1 MAAER
6 FQLAAFRAKLPA
18 RMDGRP
24 WRCVPAETGRQNADR
39 RVWRRSVRRA
49 RQAAIAALAVL
60 AAAAGGC
67 RFTRNSVLARYPNV
81 EPFNFDIAL
90 GPNQYHIEGY
100 LTPSTDFGRAPGLLV
115 LNGGE
120 GDAERCVGM
129 SQGLAAMGIDV
140 ACISIPGYGRSSGP
154 SRFVGPQS
162 VAAARRALDLLSAR
176 PEVDS
181 DRLAVWGLG
190 RGALAAGLL
199 MDEDARPRA
208 LILQSGAYDLV
219 DFWRKAPLTGKLAIL
234 HEVWPSK
241 RVLAERSVIENLPRR
256 LDCSVLILHGER
268 DLRAPVAGAEKLA
281 DALRARGARV
291 ITRYFPHA
299 SHDLGRRVEPEL
311 RAFLRDNLVNL
322 ATEAST
328 TSPLSEL
335 P

>member
-1 MAAER
+1 M
-6 FQLAAFRAKLPA
+6 
-18 RMDGRP
+18 
-24 WRCVPAETGRQNADR
+24 
-39 RVWRRSVRRA
+39 RV
-49 RQAAIAALAVL
+49 AALAALAML
-60 AAAAGGC
+60 AAAAAGC
-67 RFTRNSVLARYPNV
+67 RFTRNSVLGRYPNV
-81 EPFNFDIAL
+81 GPFNFDIAL

-100 LTPSTDFGRAPGLLV
+100 LTPSSDFGRAPALLV

-120 GDAERCVGM
+120 SDAERCVGM
-129 SQGLAAMGIDV
+129 SQGLAAMGMHV

-199 MDEDARPRA
+199 MDVDVRPRA
-208 LILQSGAYDLV
+208 LVLQSGAYDLL
-219 DFWRKAPLTGKLAIL
+219 DFWRRAPLSGKLAIL

-241 RVLAERSVIENLPRR
+241 RVLAERSVIENLPHR
-256 LDCSVLILHGER
+256 LDCTVLILHGEH
-268 DLRAPVAGAEKLA
+268 DMRAPVTEAEKLA
-281 DALRARGARV
+281 QELRVRGARV

-311 RAFLRDNLVNL
+311 RAFLRDNLIDV

-328 TSPLSEL
+328 SSPLSEL

>member
-1 MAAER
+1 
-6 FQLAAFRAKLPA
+6 
-18 RMDGRP
+18 MDGRP
-24 WRCVPAETGRQNADR
+24 RRCVPAETGGQDSN
-39 RVWRRSVRRA
+39 RSASQRGASRA
-49 RQAAIAALAVL
+49 RIATLAALAVL

-67 RFTRNSVLARYPNV
+67 RFTRNSVLARFPNV

-100 LTPSTDFGRAPGLLV
+100 LTPSAEFGRAPALLV

-120 GDAERCVGM
+120 SDAERCVGV
-129 SQGLAAMGIDV
+129 SQGLAAMGIHV

-154 SRFVGPQS
+154 SRFVGPQTV
-162 VAAARRALDLLSAR
+162 VAAQRALDLLSAR

-199 MDEDARPRA
+199 MDVDVRPRA
-208 LILQSGAYDLV
+208 LILQSGAYDLL
-219 DFWRKAPLTGKLAIL
+219 DFWRKASLTSKLAIL

-256 LDCSVLILHGER
+256 LECSVLILHGQR
-268 DLRAPVAGAEKLA
+268 DMRAPVAEAERLA
-281 DALRARGARV
+281 QELRARGARV
-291 ITRYFPHA
+291 ITRYFPHG

-311 RAFLRDNLVNL
+311 RAFLRDNLIDV

-328 TSPLSEL
+328 SSPLSQL